1 MHTFIKLITEQARST
16 PNAVAITLGKKS
28 ITYGKLLQNMKK
40 IHQGATLSGLR
51 AGDNVLFI
59 CKPDIQGLS
68 LALGLLHA
76 GITVS
81 IVDPFTSDDLFLNRC
96 KSAQVTHVI
105 APAVLYHIAK
115 PKSILS
121 KLTRMQVAD
130 INRLEAEKLT
140 FGNSISNRKIDAKKW
155 LSMPVPN
162 IEEMSDADSAAIIVF
177 TSGTTS
183 EPKGVV
189 HSFKSLSSSIPATAK
204 ALNIRAGIRVYSE
217 PMTVGLVALSV
228 GAEWIIPVPGEEF
241 PESCHVWFGTP
252 KEILDGLDIIEKMK
266 IIPKSMETV
275 AVGAAPVLPSLVN
288 RIEQVFNYLPMDI
301 KTIYGMTEMLP
312 IAIGDAKL
320 KKEMSH
326 LGDYIGEPLPNV
338 TIEIAEDGEVFI
350 SGDNLCKGYS
360 PKPDDQGNL
369 IEMTSLGTGDIG
381 ELMDNGHLILK
392 GRKKEMF
399 IRGSMNVYPGLYEPA
414 LSSITGVKQ
423 AVIVG
428 IPDEFGDDEI
438 VLVVLPLPSADK
450 EAVRTTVLEEMHK
463 YMDKD
468 AIPTD
473 VILVEALP
481 VSGRAN
487 KLDRIKLLSEVLDSK
502 RPNSN

>member
-1 MHTFIKLITEQARST
+1 MRTFIKLITEQAQAT
-16 PNAVAITLGKKS
+16 PKATAITHGKQS
-28 ITYGKLLQNMKK
+28 ITYGKLLKNMRK
-40 IHQGATLSGLR
+40 IHQGAVLSGLKK
-51 AGDNVLFI
+51 GDNVLFV
-59 CKPDIQGLS
+59 CKPDIEGLS

-105 APAVLYHIAK
+105 APAMLYHIAN
-115 PKSILS
+115 PKNVLR
-121 KLTRMQVAD
+121 KLTKMQVAD
-130 INRLEAEKLT
+130 INKLEATKLS
-140 FGNSISNRKIDAKKW
+140 FGASITNRKIDARKW
-155 LSMPVPN
+155 LSMPVTN
-162 IEEMSDADSAAIIVF
+162 VIEASDADAAALIVF

-204 ALNIRAGIRVYSE
+204 ALNIRSGIRVYSE

-228 GAEWIIPVPGEEF
+228 GAEWIIPIPGEKF
-241 PESCHVWFGTP
+241 PDNCHVWFGTP

-266 IIPKSMETV
+266 TTPNSMKTV
-275 AVGAAPVLPSLVN
+275 AVGAAPVLPSLVD
-288 RIEQVFNYLPMDI
+288 RIEEVFNHLPMDI

-320 KKEMSH
+320 KKELSH
-326 LGDYIGEPLPNV
+326 LGDYIGEPLSNV

-360 PKPDDQGNL
+360 PKPDTAGKL
-369 IEMTSLGTGDIG
+369 IEMSSLGTGDIG
-381 ELMDNGHLILK
+381 EIMDNGHLILK

-414 LSSITGVKQ
+414 LSSIKGVNQ
-423 AVIVG
+423 AVIIG

-438 VLVVLPLPSADK
+438 VLVILPLHSADRATVK
-450 EAVRTTVLEEMHK
+450 ATVLKEMTSH
-463 YMDKD
+463 MDKD
-468 AIPTD
+468 AIPTE
-473 VILVEALP
+473 VILVDSLP

-487 KLDRIKLLSEVLDSK
+487 KLDRNALLIQLQGTK
-502 RPNSN
+502 

>member
-1 MHTFIKLITEQARST
+1 MHTFITLITEQAQAN
-16 PNAVAITLGKKS
+16 PHAIAITLGKKS
-28 ITYGKLLQNMKK
+28 ITYGKLLKNMKK
-40 IHQGATLSGLR
+40 IHKGANLSGLKS
-51 AGDNVLFI
+51 GDNVLFI

-96 KSAQVTHVI
+96 KSAQVTHAI
-105 APAVLYHIAK
+105 APAVLYHISK

-121 KLTRMQVAD
+121 KLTHMQVAD
-130 INRLEAEKLT
+130 INKLEAEKLT
-140 FGNSISNRKIDAKKW
+140 FGSSITNRKIDAKKW
-155 LSMPVPN
+155 LSLPVN
-162 IEEMSDADSAAIIVF
+162 DIKEVSDENSSAIIVF

-217 PMTVGLVALSV
+217 PMTVGLVALSM
-228 GAEWIIPVPGEEF
+228 GAEWIIPVPGENF
-241 PESCHVWFGTP
+241 PENCHVWFGTP
-252 KEILDGLDIIEKMK
+252 KEILDGLDIIEKMNV
-266 IIPKSMETV
+266 IPTSMETV
-275 AVGAAPVLPSLVN
+275 AVGAAPVLPSLVDT
-288 RIEQVFNYLPMDI
+288 IEQVFNYLPMNI

-320 KKEMSH
+320 KKELSH

-360 PKPDDQGNL
+360 PNPNELGDL
-369 IEMTSLGTGDIG
+369 VELSSLGTGDIG
-381 ELMDNGHLILK
+381 EIMNNGHLILK

-428 IPDEFGDDEI
+428 VPDKFGDDEI

-450 EAVRTTVLEEMHK
+450 ALVRTTVLAEMHK
-463 YMDKD
+463 HMDKD
-468 AIPTD
+468 AIPTE
-473 VILVEALP
+473 VILIENLP

-487 KLDRIKLLSEVLDSK
+487 KLDRTKLLNEIASLRS
-502 RPNSN
+502 